1 MHLLHRLHQD
11 DRGLTLVELMITTL
25 LLTIVSIIFSG
36 ILSSTMNA
44 TANLDGAARS
54 NDDVRIALFQIDKD
68 VRSAEQICEPVNGN
82 ESDTLTI
89 KIKTFAGVETITYT
103 LDLDKDDDGLPD
115 PDLVAQLTRSVDG
128 APARVVIDSLINPWV
143 STQGPVQPLFLS
155 QAVGAEPGAPSFG
168 KVLGVQ
174 IWVDTNPRDDISPK
188 LETTEISGRNIW
200 NPNSSC

>member
-1 MHLLHRLHQD
+1 MHLLHKLHND
-11 DRGLTLVELMITTL
+11 DRGLTLVELLVTTF
-25 LLTIVSIIFSG
+25 LLTIISVVFSG

-54 NDDVRIALFQIDKD
+54 NDDVRIALIQLDRD
-68 VRSAEQICEPVNGN
+68 VRSAEQICEPINGN

-89 KIKTFAGVETITYT
+89 KVKTFATVETITYT

-115 PDLVAQLTRSVDG
+115 ADLVAQLTRSVDG
-128 APARVVIDSLINPWV
+128 APARIVIDSVINPWV

-155 QAVGAEPGAPSFG
+155 QAVGTEPGAPSFG